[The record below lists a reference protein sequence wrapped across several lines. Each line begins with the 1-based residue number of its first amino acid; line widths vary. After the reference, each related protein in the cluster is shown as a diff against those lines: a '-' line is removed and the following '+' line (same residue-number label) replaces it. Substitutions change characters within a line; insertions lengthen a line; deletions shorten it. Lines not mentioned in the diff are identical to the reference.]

1 MLQTRLHK
9 YTTCKSGIFY
19 YVRRVPKRVSNHY
32 RLPLVRISL
41 RTRNAE
47 IAQKRASKIN
57 AELERDW
64 EQLMFSSVGGL
75 VQSFRIPA
83 KPQFSNS
90 NLTTN
95 SAEAPSIQEALE
107 FYFSAQGGDR
117 RKEFFSACRRAV
129 LYLTEATG
137 NWPITS
143 YTRKEANLFRDY
155 LLQQRK
161 VTPTSA
167 KRIISSVR
175 AIVTFTAREF
185 DLPPITA
192 FAAIHFK
199 EPNRGAIPRK
209 PIPSDSL
216 KRIQKECLEI
226 SDQPRLLLALLS
238 DTGMRLS
245 EALGLKFSDVKVNAE
260 LPHVVIRPHPWRR
273 LKTEGSQRLVPLVG
287 VSKLAAER
295 LCAGVSG
302 GSEVVFERYCD
313 GNEVK
318 ANSASAALNKWLK
331 PRVPEQCVVHS
342 FRHSFRDR
350 LRAVSCPTDVVDE
363 LGGWSTQTVGQ
374 RYGAGYS
381 MEVKYSWMKQIV

>member
-1 MLQTRLHK
+1 M
-9 YTTCKSGIFY
+9 
-19 YVRRVPKRVSNHY
+19 PKRVSNHY
-32 RLPLVRISL
+32 RLPLVRVSL

-64 EQLMFSSVGGL
+64 EQIMFSSLSGL
-75 VQSFRIPA
+75 VENFRRPH
-83 KPQFSNS
+83 KPQASNS
-90 NLTTN
+90 NLSIDST
-95 SAEAPSIQEALE
+95 EGPSIQEALE
-107 FYFSAQGGDR
+107 FYFSAQGNDR
-117 RKEFFSACRRAV
+117 GKEFFRACRRAV

-161 VTPTSA
+161 VTPASA

-192 FAAIHFK
+192 FSGIHFK
-199 EPNRGAIPRK
+199 EPNKGAISRK
-209 PIPSDSL
+209 PIPLDSL
-216 KRIQKECLEI
+216 KRIQQECLEI

-245 EALGLKFSDVKVNAE
+245 EALGLHFSDFQVNAE
-260 LPHVVIRPHPWRR
+260 FPHLLVRPHPWRR
-273 LKTEGSQRLVPLVG
+273 LKTEESERVVPLVG
-287 VSKLAAER
+287 VSIFAAER
-295 LCAGVSG
+295 LCACAPGASG
-302 GSEVVFERYCD
+302 VVFERYCD

-318 ANSASAALNKWLK
+318 TNSASAALNKWLK

-363 LGGWSTQTVGQ
+363 LGGWSRQTVGQ

-381 MEVKYSWMKQIV
+381 KEVKYSWMSRIV